1 MQWFKGS
8 DQEHHAQSQAETN
21 KGEVEVEGEVVGVRQ
36 PSEPHSED
44 HTNPADPLIE
54 GHPPFLLLVLQGSGL
69 GEQDD
74 HAGPEPETEQ
84 SPECDQADI
93 ARFLKETT
101 EREDNAG
108 HGKAEDPF
116 ETLPADQ
123 LTPDQ
128 VTDHR
133 SATEAEE
140 DPGEISIADPHPFLE
155 NVQSAQQRANDY
167 KHSCVHQKQHHV
179 IAWTAQ
185 LDLMGLRN
193 ASTSVI
199 ELART
204 NHGQ

>member
-44 HTNPADPLIE
+44 RTNPADPLIE

-74 HAGPEPETEQ
+74 HAGPEPETQQ

-93 ARFLKETT
+93 ARFFKETT
-101 EREDNAG
+101 EREDNAD

-116 ETLPADQ
+116 GTLPADQ

-204 NHGQ
+204 DHGQ